1 MQCHACQRELPE
13 NCKFC
18 PYCGSEVS
26 ESAPPTEDV
35 FDLDRVFA
43 DLKAMG
49 QPAPQVQAE
58 PVQEEKPQQKDEPP
72 QPNWDAPLSFGGGFQ
87 NPQPV
92 QEEEPP
98 QEPEPSQPNW
108 DAPLSFGGFQNPQ
121 PVQEEEPTQKDEP
134 PQPAW
139 DAPPS
144 FGGFQNP
151 QPVQEEEPPQEDEPT
166 QMWTPSFQG
175 TEPPSPPDNQDD
187 PPADDGFIGDPRG
200 VAQNFAPYAPVQGPG
215 VLSIL
220 WRAAVIVGELAGI
233 GILVFRLFLS

>member
-58 PVQEEKPQQKDEPP
+58 PVQEE
-72 QPNWDAPLSFGGGFQ
+72 
-87 NPQPV
+87 
-92 QEEEPP
+92 EPP
-98 QEPEPSQPNW
+98 QEPEPAQPNW

-175 TEPPSPPDNQDD
+175 TEPPSPPDNRDD